1 MAPTERPRAMLS
13 SLFQHEFELNS
24 TDEVTSD
31 GVAVYRIGYTED
43 RVRRWTSHLGYAV
56 NFERN

>member
-1 MAPTERPRAMLS
+1 MLS

-43 RVRRWTSHLGYAV
+43 RVQRWTSHLGYAV

>member
-1 MAPTERPRAMLS
+1 MLS
-13 SLFQHEFELNS
+13 SLFQHEFELIS

-31 GVAVYRIGYTED
+31 GVTVYRIGYTED
-43 RVRRWTSHLGYAV
+43 RVQRWASHPRYAV